1 MRFVLPLLI
10 ILGSFAARSAIG
22 KSRWEP
28 PEGNGYDYLVFNQ
41 TKNTVDDGETAR
53 LPDAVNMTIKDVNHV
68 PVALAQGDPPVAG
81 RRAAV
86 GAADSTALMKLA
98 IPSRIVGHNSPV
110 PSSGLQSPVWPISV
124 IVTHMKPFSQD
135 LCDRI
140 IVKKVAPRLGMGH
153 RARTV
158 VCHSHAE
165 GERSC

>member
-86 GAADSTALMKLA
+86 GAADSTALTEASDTLPYSWAQLA
-98 IPSRIVGHNSPV
+98 GSLERVAIACMAYFRYRNAYETLFPRPV
-110 PSSGLQSPVWPISV
+110 
-124 IVTHMKPFSQD
+124 
-135 LCDRI
+135 
-140 IVKKVAPRLGMGH
+140 
-153 RARTV
+153 
-158 VCHSHAE
+158 
-165 GERSC
+165 